1 MGGPIY
7 RLTGMMPDLHL
18 VNNRP
23 ANQSWLI
30 GFVVALVIGILTFL
44 KIATS

>member
-1 MGGPIY
+1 
-7 RLTGMMPDLHL
+7 MMPDLHL

-23 ANQSWLI
+23 ENQSWLI
-30 GFVVALVIGILTFL
+30 GVVVALIIGIFTFL